1 MGHFE
6 HLLEELGR
14 QPEQLLS
21 SLSLLSAAERRQ
33 LVQEWNETTHPLP
46 GPQCLHELV
55 MEQARRTPEAV
66 ALLGSSGEQLT
77 YRELDERSNQLAHYL
92 RGRGERGSAGGFCM
106 QRSEQLV
113 VGLLGIL
120 KAGVCYVPLD
130 VQYPL
135 ARLERMLE
143 ESGVAVVV
151 TEEASLEALPAH
163 WARVVSVDGE
173 WTEIARESAEAIESF
188 VRGETWRM

>member
-21 SLSLLSAAERRQ
+21 SLPLECGERRQ

-55 MEQARRTPEAV
+55 MEQARRTPEA
-66 ALLGSSGEQLT
+66 ARCQGAEQLT

-92 RGRGERGSAGGFCM
+92 RGQGVSAEVRVGFA

-120 KAGVCYVPLD
+120 KAGVATPLD

-143 ESGVAVVV
+143 ESG
-151 TEEASLEALPAH
+151 
-163 WARVVSVDGE
+163 
-173 WTEIARESAEAIESF
+173 
-188 VRGETWRM
+188 WRWW

>member
-66 ALLGSSGEQLT
+66 APGAAGNSSPIV
-77 YRELDERSNQLAHYL
+77 SWM
-92 RGRGERGSAGGFCM
+92 SA
-106 QRSEQLV
+106 
-113 VGLLGIL
+113 
-120 KAGVCYVPLD
+120 
-130 VQYPL
+130 
-135 ARLERMLE
+135 
-143 ESGVAVVV
+143 V
-151 TEEASLEALPAH
+151 TNWP
-163 WARVVSVDGE
+163 
-173 WTEIARESAEAIESF
+173 TI
-188 VRGETWRM
+188 